1 MMVSPS
7 LKTMCPS
14 LPAVVFVALAGY
26 ALTATPT
33 ASAQPFVLSLRWNG
47 PAATHPIEGSW
58 PTVTGQEYFIE
69 TTPDLATWSLLPFT
83 EVGDGATVLEPLPWD
98 SASKQFFRVWQLPP
112 QSAARPWVTSEAVT
126 SLASRHLFRSALIG
140 RPVSFHAMMPPS
152 YDTEPDRR
160 YPVLYWLH
168 GSDGGTGGIAS
179 LSQFFRDAMVNGQMP
194 HAIVVMAN
202 GLPNS
207 MWCDSKNGTSPVES
221 IIIGELIPH
230 VDRTFR
236 TIASRAGRVVEGFSM
251 GGHGAGRFGLKYA
264 DLFRACSLLGAGPL
278 QLDFLEND
286 PNLAP
291 IESRRRLFEVVYD
304 SDNDYYLAQ
313 HPQTWATTRAGQLPS
328 DHRIR
333 IKVGAADSLLANNR
347 KLRDHLVSLGI
358 AHDYLELPGVGH
370 DALPTLSGGANQWQ
384 FYQEVLGATD

>member
-1 MMVSPS
+1 MNTARTTLLM
-7 LKTMCPS
+7 
-14 LPAVVFVALAGY
+14 ALAM
-26 ALTATPT
+26 AATAPG
-33 ASAQPFVLSLRWNG
+33 FDLSLNWNG
-47 PAATHPIEGSW
+47 PEATHPIEGSW

-69 TTPDLATWSLLPFT
+69 TTSDLAAWSLLPFT
-83 EVGDGATVLEPLPWD
+83 EVGDGATALEPLPWD

-286 PNLAP
+286 PDLAP
-291 IESRRRLFEVVYD
+291 IESRRGLFEAVYG

-333 IKVGAADSLLANNR
+333 IKVGTADSLLANNR

-370 DALPTLSGGANQWQ
+370 DALPTLSGGAGQWE
-384 FYQEVLGATD
+384 FYQEVLGATEQPR